1 MSNGKLAIQ
10 RRDAEDVLSAYDV
23 GPVLFVRPHA
33 GTANPAVVVV
43 TRKGQYF
50 LKRRNPRYSS
60 RGQLTYDHEVIR
72 RLAQAGLPVTVPV
85 KTRSGSRWLSWY
97 DAVYELYHLVE
108 GREHSAGDLSQ
119 VRAAGALLGAFHRV
133 TASLEPGDGKRR
145 QRLHAPVAILK
156 GLRWALEEAER
167 VGSGTA
173 RDQVRGLMAA
183 AEGLSVRLPDP
194 EYWAL
199 PQCVIHG
206 DYHPANLKFECDKV
220 VGLFDFD
227 WVSAGPRAV
236 DLADGILFFCGERAA
251 PTDPADIVSLTQAFR
266 LNREWIAAFGAGYAT
281 EVSVEER
288 ELKALPELMRCR
300 WLFCRVD
307 AMERKVAPERKI
319 GYLLEGMA
327 GPLEQIGELADWLRS
342 GEWLRGG
349 AAG

>member
-1 MSNGKLAIQ
+1 MSNGKPAIQ

-50 LKRRNPRYSS
+50 LKRRNARYSS

-85 KTRSGSRWLSWY
+85 KTRSGSRWLSWD

-108 GREHSAGDLSQ
+108 GREHTAGDLPQ
-119 VRAAGALLGAFHRV
+119 IRAAGAVLGAFHKA
-133 TASLEPGDGKRR
+133 TASLDPGEGKRP
-145 QRLHAPVAILK
+145 QRLHAPAAILR

-167 VGSGTA
+167 VGDATA

-183 AEGLSVRLPDP
+183 AEGLTVRLPDA

-206 DYHPANLKFECDKV
+206 DYHPANLKFEGDKV

-227 WVSAGPRAV
+227 WASAGPRAV
-236 DLADGILFFCGERAA
+236 DIADGVLFFCGQR
-251 PTDPADIVSLTQAFR
+251 PTPVNPADIESLTQAFT
-266 LNREWIAAFGAGYAT
+266 LKREWIEAFGAGYAS
-281 EVSVEER
+281 EVTVEER
-288 ELKALPELMRCR
+288 ELKALPDLMRCR

-307 AMERKVAPERKI
+307 AMERKIAPDRKLS
-319 GYLLEGMA
+319 YLLDGIA
-327 GPLEQIGELADWLRS
+327 GPLEQIGELTECLRS
-342 GEWLRGG
+342 GEWAQGRGMG
-349 AAG
+349 